1 MQYLSIESVVKEVT
15 KTSNRDSRTISTKL
29 KDSLLIYFSTNWKGK
44 EKKEEE
50 GVKVRKAGEPTDFK

>member
-1 MQYLSIESVVKEVT
+1 MVKEVT

-29 KDSLLIYFSTNWKGK
+29 KDSLLIYFSTNWKEK